1 MKAEE
6 VLAKTIAKAATTL
19 KEALA
24 NAKRQENLAIK
35 AAIIRIKDT
44 KPASTKVTSASYQ
57 LTMPFYCRRELEKAN
72 NWATKSKN

>member
-35 AAIIRIKDT
+35 AAINRIKDT
-44 KPASTKVTSASYQ
+44 KPA
-57 LTMPFYCRRELEKAN
+57 
-72 NWATKSKN
+72 